1 MRCLNVSKVSVIVP
15 VYNASTY
22 LEQCLDSLVRQ
33 TLSDIEVIIINDG
46 STDTS
51 RDIVMRY
58 IKQYPHIYYVERD
71 NKGISYTRNQ
81 GMKLARGKYIMFL
94 DSDDYLHE
102 QACEKMYQAI
112 EATSSD
118 VVVCDY
124 EKFSSSTKKE
134 WKIPTFNPTILK
146 EEPRLLFDVNSSPWN
161 KIYRR
166 HFLMENEILFP
177 EGLKYEDA
185 YFVLKVLCLASKIS
199 KLDESLLYYRV
210 HPGSETTSMNAKV
223 FDIFK
228 ILEMIEQEVKAIN
241 PNEQLYQYLE
251 FFVINRLTVYNLQ
264 QAYQKDE
271 NIADQF
277 IHDSFTY
284 LNTHYPQWK
293 RNPIFKQHNGLLK
306 RLIKTNLT
314 LTKIINTLQR
324 KRLT

>member
-1 MRCLNVSKVSVIVP
+1 MSKVSVIVP

-124 EKFSSSTKKE
+124 EEFSNSTKKE

-251 FFVINRLTVYNLQ
+251 FFVINRLTVYNL
-264 QAYQKDE
+264 
-271 NIADQF
+271 
-277 IHDSFTY
+277 
-284 LNTHYPQWK
+284 
-293 RNPIFKQHNGLLK
+293 
-306 RLIKTNLT
+306 
-314 LTKIINTLQR
+314 
-324 KRLT
+324 